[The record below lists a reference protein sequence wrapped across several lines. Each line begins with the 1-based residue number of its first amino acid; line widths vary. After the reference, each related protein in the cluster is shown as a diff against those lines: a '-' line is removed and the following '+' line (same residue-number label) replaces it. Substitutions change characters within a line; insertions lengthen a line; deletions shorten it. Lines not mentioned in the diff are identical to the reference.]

1 MIFPM
6 LIFSQSEKQQT
17 FMIQVE
23 ICIETSISNCLQVDE
38 DNWFDCEDCKKAVLG
53 KNVDKKDII
62 LEDGSF
68 NEKKIIWY
76 LENMISKYSA
86 KKPKLEFMKSED
98 LDEIT
103 YRYYSYMDKEGRPQ
117 MIGVVLPSY

>member
-1 MIFPM
+1 
-6 LIFSQSEKQQT
+6 
-17 FMIQVE
+17 
-23 ICIETSISNCLQVDE
+23 
-38 DNWFDCEDCKKAVLG
+38 
-53 KNVDKKDII
+53 
-62 LEDGSF
+62 
-68 NEKKIIWY
+68 
-76 LENMISKYSA
+76 MISKYSA